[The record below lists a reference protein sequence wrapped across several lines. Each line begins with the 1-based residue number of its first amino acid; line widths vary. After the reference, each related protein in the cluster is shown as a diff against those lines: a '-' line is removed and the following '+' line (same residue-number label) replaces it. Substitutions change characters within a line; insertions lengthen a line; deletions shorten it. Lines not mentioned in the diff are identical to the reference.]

1 MPTTAEVRSTL
12 KDVLDPELHLS
23 VVDLG
28 LIYDVTV
35 EGENNEHVTVTMTL
49 TSPMCPVGPQF
60 RQEVMDRIQAMEG
73 VQTAKVD
80 ITFSPPWDPREMAS
94 DDVKMMLGIW

>member
-1 MPTTAEVRSTL
+1 MPKADEVRESL
-12 KDVLDPELHLS
+12 KEVLDPELHLS
-23 VVDLG
+23 IIDLG
-28 LIYDVTV
+28 LVYGVEV
-35 EGENNEHVTVTMTL
+35 EGAKDEHVTVTMTL

-60 RQEVMDRIQAMEG
+60 RKDVLDKVQGMPG
-73 VQTAKVD
+73 VETAKVD

>member
-1 MPTTAEVRSTL
+1 MPTSEDVRATL

-23 VVDLG
+23 VIDLG
-28 LIYDVTV
+28 LIYDVSL
-35 EGENNEHVTVTMTL
+35 EGDNQEHVTVTMTL

-60 RQEVMDRIQAMEG
+60 RKEVLDKVESIEG
-73 VQTAKVD
+73 VKSAKVD

-94 DDVKMMLGIW
+94 EDVKMMLGIW